1 MVDFVA
7 DVALGESRASSVG
20 QLRFTHA
27 GPRQFSTFAYGAEWI
42 EKTFR
47 QIV

>member
-7 DVALGESRASSVG
+7 DVALGESRTLVG
-20 QLRFTHA
+20 QLRFPHA
-27 GPRQFSTFAYGAEWI
+27 GPRQLSTFAYGAEWI

-47 QIV
+47 QII